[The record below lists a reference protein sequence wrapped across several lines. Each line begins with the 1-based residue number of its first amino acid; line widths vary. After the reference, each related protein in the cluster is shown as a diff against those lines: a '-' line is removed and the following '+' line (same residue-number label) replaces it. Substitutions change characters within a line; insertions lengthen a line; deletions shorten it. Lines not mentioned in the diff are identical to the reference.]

1 MTPAAQTHAIAPAD
15 PLAPVRTALLRAAEE
30 EAHQLVA
37 AAHRDAEAVIATA
50 RSRSTAVLREARR
63 QGEQDGGRAAAD
75 ATARARHT
83 VRTGLLRAQAE
94 AYDELRRTVLSRVR
108 QCRREPGYPAVREQ
122 LSDQVRRLLGP
133 EAVVIEH
140 PRGGVIGTAGG
151 RTVDLSLDALAL
163 RVFDGAGAGIESLW
177 RT

>member
-1 MTPAAQTHAIAPAD
+1 MTPAQARAVDPAD

-37 AAHRDAEAVIATA
+37 AARRDAEAVVAAA

-63 QGEQDGGRAAAD
+63 QGEQEGGRATAD
-75 ATARARHT
+75 AMARTRHA
-83 VRTGLLRAQAE
+83 VRAGVLRAQAE
-94 AYDELRRTVLSRVR
+94 AYDELRRTVLAQVR
-108 QCRREPGYPAVREQ
+108 LCRREPGYPAAREQ
-122 LSDQVRRLLGP
+122 LSDQARLLLGP